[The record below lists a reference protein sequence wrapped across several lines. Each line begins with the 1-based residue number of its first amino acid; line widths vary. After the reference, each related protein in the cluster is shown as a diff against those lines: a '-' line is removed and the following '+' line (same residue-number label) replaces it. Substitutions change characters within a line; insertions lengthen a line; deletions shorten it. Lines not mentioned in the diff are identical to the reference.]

1 MKLINK
7 NIIANMITNMES
19 NKNLQVTNT
28 ELLIRG
34 KKIKISDVFISQ
46 IYFTLPI
53 NKKMHATH

>member
-1 MKLINK
+1 MKLI